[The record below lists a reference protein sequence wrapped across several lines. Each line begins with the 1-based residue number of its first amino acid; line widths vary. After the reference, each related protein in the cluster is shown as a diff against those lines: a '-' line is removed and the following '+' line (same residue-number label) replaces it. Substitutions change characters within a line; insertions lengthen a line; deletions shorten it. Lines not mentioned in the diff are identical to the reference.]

1 MKKMQVAD
9 EKKSLLTDSVRKAKT
24 LALPVA
30 NRLRK
35 NLCQSLSSP
44 VKIGLHYRPVPFGA
58 IILRCKNAR

>member
-35 NLCQSLSSP
+35 TS
-44 VKIGLHYRPVPFGA
+44 VKAY
-58 IILRCKNAR
+58 LRR